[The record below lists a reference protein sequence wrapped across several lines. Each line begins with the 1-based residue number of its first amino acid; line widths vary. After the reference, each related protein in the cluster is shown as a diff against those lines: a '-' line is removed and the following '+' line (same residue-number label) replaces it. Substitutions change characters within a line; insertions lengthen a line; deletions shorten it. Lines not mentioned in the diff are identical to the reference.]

1 LRFERPSSV
10 SFTLT
15 EASWLVTWHQSD
27 YPLPTYTGR
36 RKSESTCYVS
46 TCLANR
52 QTISPALKLLL
63 AEEKLDP
70 NAPLIA
76 VMIVEGCMQAPDGA
90 GVNGTGVNQDLG
102 VTMTRIAIPSNND
115 LKISVDQVGK
125 DTVVRLSGRVDV
137 DSSPDLRDR
146 LRTLF
151 SEEALP
157 KTIIVDL
164 TGVSYIETSGVATLI
179 ETLRIARHHEIT
191 FRLQGLSG
199 AVLRLFEVT
208 GVLALFEESNSG
220 QKVILMANVL
230 ESVGERTIE
239 HLDYVGSLNIQWW
252 ATLRAMRQALPF
264 VGNRY
269 RWRTTV
275 RQMLEIGVDAMPMVS
290 LMSICTGFILAMQ
303 GASELR
309 RFGALHYVIE
319 LVAVGFTRELGPLL
333 TAIAVSGRSG
343 SAFAAEI
350 GTMKVTEELDS
361 LRVMAL
367 EPVEFVL
374 APKYLAALISV
385 PCLSIIANLF
395 GILAGGLFM
404 FFSTRLSPSALH
416 PLCFHDH

>member
-1 LRFERPSSV
+1 MSIPLPIFAVSCVLFCRKNHWLRPS
-10 SFTLT
+10 L
-15 EASWLVTWHQSD
+15 
-27 YPLPTYTGR
+27 
-36 RKSESTCYVS
+36 
-46 TCLANR
+46 
-52 QTISPALKLLL
+52 
-63 AEEKLDP
+63 
-70 NAPLIA
+70 
-76 VMIVEGCMQAPDGA
+76 
-90 GVNGTGVNQDLG
+90 
-102 VTMTRIAIPSNND
+102 
-115 LKISVDQVGK
+115 
-125 DTVVRLSGRVDV
+125 
-137 DSSPDLRDR
+137 
-146 LRTLF
+146 
-151 SEEALP
+151 
-157 KTIIVDL
+157 VDL
-164 TGVSYIETSGVATLI
+164 AGVSYIETSGIATLI
-179 ETLRIARHHEIT
+179 EALRIARHRQIN

-199 AVLRLFEVT
+199 AALRLFEVT
-208 GVLALFEESNSG
+208 GVLALFEAG
-220 QKVILMANVL
+220 RLGAKGVLMANVL
-230 ESVGERTIE
+230 ESVGEKTIE

-252 ATLRAMRQALPF
+252 ATLRAMGQTLPF

-269 RWRTTV
+269 RWQATV

-309 RFGALHYVIE
+309 RFGALHYVID

-367 EPVEFVL
+367 EPIEFVL

-404 FFSTRLSPSALH
+404 FFSTRLSLLLYAHYVFTSITLRDVITGLIKSVVFATIIAHVGCLEGFRVRGGPDSVGRSTTSAVVKSTFLVIVADAV
-416 PLCFHDH
+416 FTAIFYFTVKS